1 MFERILESLRTAVQP
16 ESRRRDRILN
26 VGLRL
31 AMEFG
36 EHWLQPIQPRLSK
49 RYPDL
54 STDELEEYNRICQ
67 GAMRL
72 GHDYIYKFAEEN
84 RTEPSADDFKT
95 AISSRYPW
103 VNRANLSRLRSQG
116 HYYAWKDGLIT

>member
-1 MFERILESLRTAVQP
+1 MLERILESLRTAIQL
-16 ESRRRDRILN
+16 ESSSRDRILN

-31 AMEFG
+31 AREFG
-36 EHWLQPIQPRLSK
+36 EHWLQPIQGRLSK

-67 GAMRL
+67 EAMRL
-72 GHDYIYKFAEEN
+72 VYTFAEEKGS
-84 RTEPSADDFKT
+84 EPSADDFKA

-103 VNRANLSRLRSQG
+103 INRANLSRLRSQG
-116 HYYAWKDGLIT
+116 HYYARKDGLIT